1 MTGREMII
9 FILENHLE
17 DEEIIQ
23 DGKIAGFLTV
33 EEVAVKFEVGVETAR
48 IWAERGIID
57 SVTMNGEFYIPVD
70 AKPVTLKGAK
80 NEETNI
86 TRNHG
91 PVNYTHGVRIGRSYN
106 R

>member
-33 EEVAVKFEVGVETAR
+33 EEVAIKFKVGVETAR
-48 IWAERGIID
+48 IWADRGIID
-57 SVTMNGEFYIPVD
+57 SVLLDGNFYIPVD
-70 AKPVTLKGAK
+70 AEPVPFNGGKDAK
-80 NEETNI
+80 KDI
-86 TRNHG
+86 TRSYG
-91 PVNYTHGVRIGRSYN
+91 PVNISDGVRIERSYN